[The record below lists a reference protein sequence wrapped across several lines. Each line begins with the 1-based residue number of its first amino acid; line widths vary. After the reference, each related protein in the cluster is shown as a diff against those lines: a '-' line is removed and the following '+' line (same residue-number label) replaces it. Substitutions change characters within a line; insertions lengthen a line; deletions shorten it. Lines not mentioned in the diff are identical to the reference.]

1 MIIQSELHTNM
12 LMYKIVP
19 SRVPEIVYFQC
30 HMQVIFVSVPEQK
43 QDSDSVQFSG
53 NFIVVWFTSTLNN
66 AHAYLQIIH

>member
-12 LMYKIVP
+12 LMYKIMP

-43 QDSDSVQFSG
+43 
-53 NFIVVWFTSTLNN
+53 
-66 AHAYLQIIH
+66 